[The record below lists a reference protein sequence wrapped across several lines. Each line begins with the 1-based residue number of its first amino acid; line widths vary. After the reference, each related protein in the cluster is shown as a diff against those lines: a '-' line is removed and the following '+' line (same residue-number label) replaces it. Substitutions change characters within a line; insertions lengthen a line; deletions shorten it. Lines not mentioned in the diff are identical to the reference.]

1 MKLKQP
7 LSAFLRE
14 CLNYQITITSWGISQ
29 IKIVESQVS
38 FHVYG
43 FNFCGLI
50 TITIGVEEDSLILN
64 SSNGFIGKFTN
75 PIKAISALDKY
86 IELNPLQYNKLFN
99 HRK

>member
-1 MKLKQP
+1 M
-7 LSAFLRE
+7 
-14 CLNYQITITSWGISQ
+14 TSWGISQ

-43 FNFCGLI
+43 FNYCGLI
-50 TITIGVEEDSLILN
+50 TIGVEKDSLILN

-86 IELNPLQYNKLFN
+86 IELNPVQYNKLFN
-99 HRK
+99 H